1 MALPDTDFFKRI
13 WAENE
18 KDVPLQPPR
27 NRSDSLEN
35 PNDSLR
41 GSGNK

>member
-18 KDVPLQPPR
+18 KDVPLQPR
-27 NRSDSLEN
+27 NRLYGFS
-35 PNDSLR
+35 
-41 GSGNK
+41 